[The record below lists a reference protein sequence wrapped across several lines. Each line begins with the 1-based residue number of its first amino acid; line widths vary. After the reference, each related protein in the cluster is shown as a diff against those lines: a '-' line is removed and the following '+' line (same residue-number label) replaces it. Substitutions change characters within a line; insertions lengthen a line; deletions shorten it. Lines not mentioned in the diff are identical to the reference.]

1 MNLLFIAGGEF
12 MKRLLALGVLVL
24 VALSACAAPA
34 TTQQAVDTTKQ
45 AEIIVFKPSN

>member
-1 MNLLFIAGGEF
+1 

-34 TTQQAVDTTKQ
+34 TTQEAVDTTKS
-45 AEIIVFKPSN
+45 ADITVFKPAN